1 MKRYYEKLYSVPPKE
16 SLQEKTATVPD
27 MLRDPDRNTVLKY
40 GTSND
45 YPGLPWWLVDEKFAC
60 QCRRHGFDPWT
71 RKEEPTCHRATESR
85 HHNYSACALEP
96 RNYNYQSLVP

>member
-27 MLRDPDRNTVLKY
+27 MLRDPDRNIVLKY

-45 YPGLPWWLVDEKFAC
+45 YPGLPWWLVDENLPANAGDMGLIPGPG
-60 QCRRHGFDPWT
+60 RRSPHT
-71 RKEEPTCHRATESR
+71 TEQLR
-85 HHNYSACALEP
+85 PGTTTIQPVL
-96 RNYNYQSLVP
+96 